1 MRFALCIA
9 AVLLASRFA
18 HGQIDLEESHVT
30 TSLRGVDTAG
40 TGVAW
45 ASGSGGTVL
54 RTEDAGFLWQPCTT
68 PKGAEKLDF
77 RGVQALDGNTAVV
90 MSSGSGELSKIY
102 KTTDGCQTWKLVF
115 TNPDKEGF
123 FDTIRRVGEREFYV
137 LGDPV
142 RGRFVL
148 FVSKDGGES
157 WSGVNDAGLA
167 AEKGDGAFAA
177 SNTSLI
183 VSGGTLYFGTGGT
196 GVPHVYARRSSA
208 WSKADVPLAS
218 YSTAAGV
225 FSIAAR
231 TDAKSTLIAVGG
243 VYSKPDIGAGT
254 AATSVDGG
262 KTWRGADMS
271 PGGYRS
277 GVAYDRDA
285 KVWVAVGTNGTDFSR
300 DDGKTWKPLVPTAA
314 DAPDV
319 AKGWN
324 AVALPYVV
332 GAKGRIG
339 RVRPDAFGK

>member
-9 AVLLASRFA
+9 AILLVSRSA
-18 HGQIDLEESHVT
+18 HAQIDLEESHVT

-40 TGVAW
+40 AGVAW

-68 PKGAEKLDF
+68 PKGGEKLDF
-77 RGVQALDGNTAVV
+77 RGVQALDGNTALV

-123 FDTIRRVGEREFYV
+123 FDSIRRVGEREFYV

-157 WSGVNDAGLA
+157 WSGVNDLGLA
-167 AEKGDGAFAA
+167 ADRGDGAFAA

-196 GVPHVYARRSSA
+196 GVPHVYARKGSA

-218 YSTAAGV
+218 HSGAGV
-225 FSIAAR
+225 FSLASRA
-231 TDAKSTLIAVGG
+231 DGTLVAVGG
-243 VYSKPDIGAGT
+243 DYSKPEIRAGT

-262 KTWRGADMS
+262 KTWIAANVW

-277 GVAYDRDA
+277 GVAYDGERG
-285 KVWVAVGTNGTDFSR
+285 VWVAVGTNGADFSR
-300 DDGKTWKPLVPTAA
+300 DDGKTWMPLVTTAG
-314 DAPDV
+314 DGPDV
-319 AKGWN
+319 ANGWN

-332 GAKGRIG
+332 GGRGRIG